1 MNSTG
6 GQRKLYSEALHNFY
20 TSSNIVRMIK
30 LRRMRIGWAWSM
42 HESDE
47 KCKQNV
53 GPEASREEKSHL
65 ENLAIDEMIIL
76 EWLLKK

>member
-1 MNSTG
+1 
-6 GQRKLYSEALHNFY
+6 
-20 TSSNIVRMIK
+20 MIK